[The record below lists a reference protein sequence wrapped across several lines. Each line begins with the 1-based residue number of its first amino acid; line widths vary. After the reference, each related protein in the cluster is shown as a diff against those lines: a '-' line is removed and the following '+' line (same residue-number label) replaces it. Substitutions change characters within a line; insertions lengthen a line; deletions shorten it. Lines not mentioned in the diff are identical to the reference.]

1 MSSKLF
7 KFNEFGVCVN
17 PDVERI
23 GKDGVSIEI
32 HTAVVRGK
40 WTWGI
45 MYMLSDR
52 GGCFGCN
59 LSNKDWTSS
68 QEESLQHALEWAK
81 KWLTKQ
87 MADKNVEKKAKE
99 LLKGVNELMP
109 SRKRPIQLELFNF

>member
-1 MSSKLF
+1 MSKLF

-17 PDVERI
+17 PDKDRI
-23 GKDGVSIEI
+23 GKNGVSIEI
-32 HTAVVRGK
+32 RTAATKGK

-59 LSNKDWTSS
+59 LSNKDWTNT

-81 KWLTKQ
+81 KWLVKQ
-87 MADKNVEKKAKE
+87 MKDKSVEKKAKE
-99 LLKGVNELMP
+99 LLKGVENLMP
-109 SRKRPIQLELFNF
+109 KKNHPIQLELFNF